1 MNLTILTRIN
11 MSITQ
16 LWPENELKIV
26 INGEKYKLL
35 KNWKIK
41 KLKKIEIL
49 TTVSL
54 SAMKNKIIS
63 THRFTVQRPMHIISW
78 TVSDPWFWII
88 FIGVAVVVYLSLSCA
103 TIVWNICDVASRLT
117 NSVFWWCCMLTAAD
131 LITVHLE
138 FVQSKPRKKW
148 MSDYTQYTGSVTA
161 V

>member
-1 MNLTILTRIN
+1 MARNIN
-11 MSITQ
+11 YS
-16 LWPENELKIV
+16 KI
-26 INGEKYKLL
+26 EKSKIE
-35 KNWKIK
+35 KNWNTEHSFSCSHEKQN
-41 KLKKIEIL
+41 
-49 TTVSL
+49 SH
-54 SAMKNKIIS
+54 NS
-63 THRFTVQRPMHIISW
+63 TYRFTVQRPMHIISW

-117 NSVFWWCCMLTAAD
+117 NSVFWWCCMLAAAD